1 MNILTS
7 TRTRDTL
14 LTELR
19 NLQPHLRL
27 LITSRPNVKH
37 LALKF
42 DNVLQ
47 LEIRASDSD
56 IKRYLESEI
65 DKERKTESHFK
76 TNPSLRDLLINI
88 ILQKAEGMSVS
99 MPSAISDIN
108 HY

>member
-1 MNILTS
+1 M
-7 TRTRDTL
+7 
-14 LTELR
+14 
-19 NLQPHLRL
+19 QPHLRL

-42 DNVLQ
+42 DDALQ

-65 DKERKTESHFK
+65 EKRERLRVILKTK
-76 TNPSLRDLLINI
+76 PSLRDLLINI